1 MLCLLLVPVICSKL
15 GRHGD
20 IKDLE
25 LRGKKTTTEESQM
38 AEDRTQE
45 RTMISNMVRIE
56 SVEFRKAVM
65 SFLSFPVHLLRKKK
79 LSQKRPGEKC
89 SASSLAQPLS

>member
-1 MLCLLLVPVICSKL
+1 MLCLLLVPVICSEL

-25 LRGKKTTTEESQM
+25 LRGKKTTSKESQM
-38 AEDRTQE
+38 AEDGTQE

-56 SVEFRKAVM
+56 LVEFRKAVM
-65 SFLSFPVHLLRKKK
+65 SFLSCKSSKKKK

-89 SASSLAQPLS
+89 RASSLAQPLS